1 MNQRVPQR
9 ISGERNLNL
18 DLVKLLSC
26 IAIIGQ
32 HCFDK
37 NAFMLARV
45 MHHIFGFAIPCFFM
59 AGGYMLLNKKSVSW
73 RYVFGKILRFVRFVM
88 LWNLL
93 GYLVFAAKGLVI
105 DHTGLRGLITCFV
118 DYLKSFYLA
127 CFMQK
132 TPFMHFWY
140 IGTTMLLYLLLPLLL
155 RVFRRKGEETNRK
168 KPMLLMWIALLVIS
182 AAMQAAS
189 TVLGWAVQSKVPQA
203 FRLWCSLQYFLLGG
217 MMPDLVEWMKKK
229 LRFGWHLGLMLFVT
243 VVSVALRVLVGV
255 NITGSIYAEYFYDAP
270 LFILWAMLFFSL
282 MMRLN
287 LNKAA
292 EKFTALFVPSTMVI
306 YAMHRAVLSSR
317 RVFVRPA
324 SGLGCAVDFIY
335 CMVICFAAAALL
347 RKIRFAKYWVKI

>member
-1 MNQRVPQR
+1 MSEQTLQRP
-9 ISGERNLNL
+9 GERNLNL

-59 AGGYMLLNKKSVSW
+59 AGGYMLLNKESVGW

-93 GYLVFAAKGLVI
+93 GYLAFAAKGLII
-105 DHTGLRGLITCFV
+105 DHTGLRGLAMCFV
-118 DYLKSFYLA
+118 DYIKSFYLA
-127 CFMQK
+127 CFMQQ

-140 IGTTMLLYLLLPLLL
+140 IGATMLLYLLLPLLL
-155 RVFRRKGEETNRK
+155 RIFRK
-168 KPMLLMWIALLVIS
+168 KGADKNSLRRMAIVWIVLTVIS
-182 AAMQAAS
+182 VAIQAVS
-189 TVLGWAVQSKVPQA
+189 TFIGYPLQSKIPQA
-203 FRLWCSLQYFLLGG
+203 FRLWCSLQYFILGG
-217 MMPDLVEWMKKK
+217 MMPHLVEWMRRK
-229 LRFGWHLGLMLFVT
+229 LRFGWHLALTIVITIASVLF
-243 VVSVALRVLVGV
+243 RVLVGV
-255 NITGSIYAEYFYDAP
+255 KITGSIYAEYFYDAP
-270 LFILWAMLFFSL
+270 LFILCALLFFSL
-282 MMRLN
+282 IMRLN

-292 EKFTALFVPSTMVI
+292 KKFTSIFAPSTMVI

-324 SGLGCAVDFIY
+324 SGPDCIIDFVY

-347 RKIRFAKYWVKI
+347 RKIKFAKYWVKI